1 MKVGDLVNITRRA
14 IGVPAGTFGLIT
26 EKVTATDGTDHFY
39 VDMYLADDSRRETTR
54 RWLGRDLEVMNG

>member
-14 IGVPAGTFGLIT
+14 VGVPAGTIGLIA
-26 EKVTATDGTDHFY
+26 EKVTAENGTDYFY
-39 VDMYLADDSRRETTR
+39 VDMYFADNSRRETTR

>member
-1 MKVGDLVNITRRA
+1 MKVGDLVNISVIR

-26 EKVTATDGTDHFY
+26 EKVTAENGTDYFY
-39 VDMYLADDSRRETTR
+39 VDMYGADDTRRETTR

>member
-14 IGVPAGTFGLIT
+14 VGVPAGTIGLIM
-26 EKVTATDGTDHFY
+26 EKATATDGTDHFY
-39 VDMYLADDSRRETTR
+39 VDMYLADDTRRETTR

>member
-14 IGVPAGTFGLIT
+14 VGVPAGTIGLIT
-26 EKVTATDGTDHFY
+26 EKATSDRGIDYFY
-39 VDMYLADDSRRETTR
+39 VAMYGAKPFIETTR